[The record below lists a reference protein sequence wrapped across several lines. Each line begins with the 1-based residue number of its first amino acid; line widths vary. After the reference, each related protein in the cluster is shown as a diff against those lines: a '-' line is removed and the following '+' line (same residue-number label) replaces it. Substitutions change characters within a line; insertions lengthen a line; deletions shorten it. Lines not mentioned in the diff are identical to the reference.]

1 MNLFAEAFGFGGIA
15 QYKADAAAASVSIV
29 DFN

>member
-1 MNLFAEAFGFGGIA
+1 MNLFAEAFGFDGIA
-15 QYKADAAAASVSIV
+15 QYKTTGAVATVPIV